1 MLLGCSWAGGRLAGD
16 QFLRT
21 TFAKRPL
28 RQRVVALAAACAIAL
43 SGLMTSLAAAQA
55 AAEAINQP
63 DGVICH
69 GNGTER
75 PAPVPEE
82 NSNKICVASCCIG
95 CLSIAAAVLPPIMTA
110 AVSHSLSQRP
120 ALFSRFVL
128 AAGTDFNAHR
138 SRGPPLGS

>member
-1 MLLGCSWAGGRLAGD
+1 LSGGQLAGD
-16 QFLRT
+16 QFVRT
-21 TFAKRPL
+21 TFAKRAL

-63 DGVICH
+63 DVVICH
-69 GNGTER
+69 GNSAKR
-75 PAPVPEE
+75 QAPVPDE
-82 NSNKICVASCCIG
+82 SSGKICVASCCVG
-95 CLSIAAAVLPPIMTA
+95 CLSMAAAVPPPTA
-110 AVSHSLSQRP
+110 TAVAAHSLSQWP

-138 SRGPPLGS
+138 PRGPPSAL